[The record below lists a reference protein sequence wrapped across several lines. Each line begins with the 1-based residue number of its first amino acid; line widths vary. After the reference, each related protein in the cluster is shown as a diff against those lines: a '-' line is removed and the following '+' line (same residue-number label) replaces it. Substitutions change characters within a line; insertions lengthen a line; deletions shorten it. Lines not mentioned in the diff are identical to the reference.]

1 MTMQYALLIY
11 EDEAVSG
18 KETASPAYKAL
29 VDRHWAFSGELR
41 ASGLQTAGAGLKNAS
56 SATTVRLNKG
66 AHSVHDGPFAES
78 KEQLGGFYIVNA
90 EDLDEAIALA
100 KRVPLTEG
108 GSVEVRPLL
117 GMG

>member
-1 MTMQYALLIY
+1 MQYALLIY
-11 EDEAVSG
+11 EDEAASG

-29 VDRHWAFSGELR
+29 VERHWAFSGELR
-41 ASGLQTAGAGLKNAS
+41 ASGVQTGGGGLKNAS

-66 AHSVHDGPFAES
+66 AHSMHDGPFAET

-90 EDLDEAIALA
+90 ADLDEAIALA
-100 KRVPLTEG
+100 KRVPLTDG
-108 GSVEVRPLL
+108 GCIEVRPLL

>member
-1 MTMQYALLIY
+1 MQYALLIY
-11 EDEAVSG
+11 ES
-18 KETASPAYKAL
+18 ETASGKGTGTPAYKQL
-29 VDRHWAFSGELR
+29 VERHWAFSGELR
-41 ASGLQTAGAGLKNAS
+41 ESGVQTGGAGLKNVDA
-56 SATTVRLNKG
+56 ATTVRLNKG
-66 AHSVHDGPFAES
+66 AYSVHDGPFAET

-90 EDLDEAIALA
+90 ADLDEALALA